1 MLLICRIRAILAGQP
16 FLRCFLEPKQ
26 FSKLQDKCRKSLH
39 RLQSESDKTFNLLA
53 LVRRFPDSME
63 SRTALVLQL
72 ENENKAQ
79 IEYEKHRRR
88 LCALLIG
95 SSECEK
101 IKPQS
106 ERKPKRKADEIG

>member
-1 MLLICRIRAILAGQP
+1 V
-16 FLRCFLEPKQ
+16 EPKQ
-26 FSKLQDKCRKSLH
+26 FSKLQEKCRKSLH
-39 RLQSESDKTFNLLA
+39 RLQSESDKILNILA

-72 ENENKAQ
+72 ENESKAQ
-79 IEYEKHRRR
+79 MEYEKHRRR

-95 SSECEK
+95 SEKPEK

-106 ERKPKRKADEIG
+106 ERKPKRKADEKA